1 LYGAFVWARR
11 ALNGPKRRFPAR
23 AGPGFLDNRGAVIN
37 IANAI
42 NIKLAL
48 AAVASA
54 RVIVLS
60 NYHSLLADRANGVR
74 QLATMLLD
82 LFGNLA
88 GLKASCGALLVGIS
102 QAEADLD
109 EGLLSFS
116 LPILVD
122 MANPHRYNACQ

>member
-1 LYGAFVWARR
+1 MYGAFVWARR

-54 RVIVLS
+54 RVIVLI

-82 LFGNLA
+82 LFGNLVRLQ
-88 GLKASCGALLVGIS
+88 GGASRSA
-102 QAEADLD
+102 
-109 EGLLSFS
+109 EGLRDDRGDITGEPRQPESARDG
-116 LPILVD
+116 P
-122 MANPHRYNACQ
+122 